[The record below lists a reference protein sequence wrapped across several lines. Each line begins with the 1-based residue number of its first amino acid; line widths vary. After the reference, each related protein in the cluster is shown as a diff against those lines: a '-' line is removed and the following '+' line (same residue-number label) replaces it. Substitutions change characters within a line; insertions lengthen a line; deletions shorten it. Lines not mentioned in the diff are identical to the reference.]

1 MDFKPN
7 SPQALNIIDKY
18 NYDCEKLDQQHM
30 MIVPQDATGM
40 QSRDNSVLEQLKRK
54 PDTNVYD

>member
-1 MDFKPN
+1 
-7 SPQALNIIDKY
+7 
-18 NYDCEKLDQQHM
+18 M